1 METES
6 DPSQYTDLPE
16 GRKLL
21 ERKFNHIEI
30 LTSLNL
36 IYSTWAN
43 HIV

>member
-6 DPSQYTDLPE
+6 DPGQCTDLPE

-21 ERKFNHIEI
+21 EREFNHVEI

-36 IYSTWAN
+36 VCST
-43 HIV
+43 